1 MKEHIRETIRKL
13 VESGCKVIVLD
24 DKKLNDT
31 DRTLAKHAMKS
42 GGYKLAEE
50 TEGKQRWVKI

>member
-31 DRTLAKHAMKS
+31 DRTLAIHVLKS
-42 GGYKLAEE
+42 GGYKLAGE
-50 TEGKQRWVKI
+50 TDGKKRWTKE